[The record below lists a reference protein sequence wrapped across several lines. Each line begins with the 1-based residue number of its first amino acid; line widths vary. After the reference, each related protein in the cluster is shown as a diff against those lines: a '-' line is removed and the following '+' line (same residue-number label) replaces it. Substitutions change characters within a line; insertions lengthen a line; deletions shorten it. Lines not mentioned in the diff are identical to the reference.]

1 MATDNARVWLVTG
14 ASSGFGRAL
23 VEDLIGRGERVVA
36 TARDVVTLNSL
47 VTMAPGQVLAATLD
61 LTCASDITGVVAAV
75 QRRFG
80 RLDVLIN
87 NAGYGFVGGV
97 EEAAEDEVRAQFE
110 VNFFGLAALT
120 RAVLPLM
127 RAQGSGRIVNISS
140 ISGLR
145 ADPGGGYYSATKWA
159 VEGFSEALAGEVAP
173 FGIGVL
179 IVEPGPFRT
188 DFASRSLV
196 LPRTRLEAYQPVH
209 EMLAAFVATSGTQ
222 VGDPVRAAALIVDTC
237 LQDSPPLRLVLG
249 GKTFHSAIQ
258 TLERRLADVRRS
270 ADLAGAADY
279 PESAT

>member
-1 MATDNARVWLVTG
+1 
-14 ASSGFGRAL
+14 
-23 VEDLIGRGERVVA
+23 
-36 TARDVVTLNSL
+36 
-47 VTMAPGQVLAATLD
+47 
-61 LTCASDITGVVAAV
+61 
-75 QRRFG
+75 
-80 RLDVLIN
+80 
-87 NAGYGFVGGV
+87 
-97 EEAAEDEVRAQFE
+97 
-110 VNFFGLAALT
+110 
-120 RAVLPLM
+120 
-127 RAQGSGRIVNISS
+127 
-140 ISGLR
+140 
-145 ADPGGGYYSATKWA
+145 SATKWA

>member
-1 MATDNARVWLVTG
+1 
-14 ASSGFGRAL
+14 
-23 VEDLIGRGERVVA
+23 
-36 TARDVVTLNSL
+36 
-47 VTMAPGQVLAATLD
+47 
-61 LTCASDITGVVAAV
+61 
-75 QRRFG
+75 
-80 RLDVLIN
+80 
-87 NAGYGFVGGV
+87 
-97 EEAAEDEVRAQFE
+97 
-110 VNFFGLAALT
+110 
-120 RAVLPLM
+120 
-127 RAQGSGRIVNISS
+127 
-140 ISGLR
+140 
-145 ADPGGGYYSATKWA
+145 
-159 VEGFSEALAGEVAP
+159 VAP